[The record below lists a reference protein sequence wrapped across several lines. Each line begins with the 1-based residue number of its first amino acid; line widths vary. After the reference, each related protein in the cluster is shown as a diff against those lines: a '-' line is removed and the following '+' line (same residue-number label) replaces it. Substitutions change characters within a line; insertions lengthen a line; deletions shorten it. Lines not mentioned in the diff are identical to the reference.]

1 MEKLTLDFFG
11 EKVSISTPKDLSF
24 LRIQISEKFC
34 FSDVDAAE
42 ILIYYLNDNQKT
54 YIINDEDYS
63 TFLTHKASVIYLDID
78 PNSKLYKDKFL
89 KMEKEVEE
97 KSVELEKLVQKR
109 AEIEKCKEEYLKTY
123 KEQLGLINKQ
133 LEIYLSK
140 KTELLNSKKNKM
152 KEFECQK
159 EKIDKKINEITK
171 KEKNLK
177 PDESNNKESDNYI
190 PMYLKVKDALDNVV
204 EKVKEITNEYI
215 FKIFEEAKTDEK
227 EKIANFETIT
237 NEAVEEINNLSKLVL
252 RQSKNVNNDNDKKI
266 VLRGKNVNLLA
277 NSGDSDLCEKCLEES
292 KHEQDHLTIKI
303 TGESSADVHKGVKCK
318 GCGTIIWN

>member
-24 LRIQISEKFC
+24 LRIQISEKYC

-42 ILIYYLNDNQKT
+42 ILIYYLNENQKT

-63 TFLTHKASVIYLDID
+63 KFLSHKASLIYLDID
-78 PNSKLYKDKFL
+78 PNSKLYKDKCS

-97 KSVELEKLVQKR
+97 KSVELEKLVQKK
-109 AEIEKCKEEYLKTY
+109 AEIEKSEEEYLKTY

-140 KTELLNSKKNKM
+140 KTELLNSKKNK
-152 KEFECQK
+152 
-159 EKIDKKINEITK
+159 
-171 KEKNLK
+171 
-177 PDESNNKESDNYI
+177 ESDNYI

-215 FKIFEEAKTDEK
+215 FKRFEEAKTDEK
-227 EKIANFETIT
+227 EKIANFEKIT

-252 RQSKNVNNDNDKKI
+252 KQSKNVNNDNDKKI

-303 TGESSADVHKGVKCK
+303 SGEGSADVHKGVKCK